1 MNSHYT
7 TFGFILRISVVIS
20 YYSLVLPHLY
30 NTVFGWQ
37 SAWLWIRRQQSTQ
50 SHHVTPALSQCVL
63 FFSGLNNLLKLDFI
77 FSGLNNLF
85 KLDFVESALQA
96 QNDAFHNLLTGAVRH
111 WMGEDCWG
119 DWMVDR
125 AHSSRTPDINAF
137 THSQQ
142 PLPKK
147 VMDKCSM
154 ITTKLRLSKI
164 VTPFPVVEEH
174 WDPNAVITMADDRCS
189 NCRVSRAGVTKPKLQ
204 EHSRWR
210 TVVTVRPKALERGE
224 SLLNN
229 WQESYTFNPYIFF
242 VPSVWLLQKWIW
254 YFFTF
259 SKIGHVRFRLAN
271 KAHRPFFWVDR
282 SSAAGLNAA
291 ETLVEEVWEEE
302 RRSGVETEKNRDKSN
317 NCDSYVTC
325 VDVRCF

>member
-1 MNSHYT
+1 MM
-7 TFGFILRISVVIS
+7 
-20 YYSLVLPHLY
+20 
-30 NTVFGWQ
+30 
-37 SAWLWIRRQQSTQ
+37 RRR
-50 SHHVTPALSQCVL
+50 L
-63 FFSGLNNLLKLDFI
+63 FVATATLG
-77 FSGLNNLF
+77 
-85 KLDFVESALQA
+85 ESALQA

-125 AHSSRTPDINAF
+125 AHSSRPPDINAF

-147 VMDKCSM
+147 FMDKCSM

-164 VTPFPVVEEH
+164 VTPFPVFEEH
-174 WDPNAVITMADDRCS
+174 WDPNAVITMGDDRCS

-210 TVVTVRPKALERGE
+210 TVVTVQPKALERGE

-242 VPSVWLLQKWIW
+242 VPSVFAEMNMI
-254 YFFTF
+254 FF
-259 SKIGHVRFRLAN
+259 L
-271 KAHRPFFWVDR
+271 FFP
-282 SSAAGLNAA
+282 
-291 ETLVEEVWEEE
+291 
-302 RRSGVETEKNRDKSN
+302 RSGM
-317 NCDSYVTC
+317 
-325 VDVRCF
+325 